1 MYYFEPH
8 KIMLLMIRLKSIC
21 LACFAVL
28 MLGMDNVNAQTNTG
42 LLKKHPGVV
51 SYTYRKAFA
60 KDVPGTLDL
69 VKSMGF
75 TDIEFS
81 NLFGQTAQ
89 ALRQMLDERGL
100 QCSSFGVSYD
110 DLTGKTEEVANNAQT
125 LGAKYVR
132 VAGFPHSKSGLTL
145 DETKKAVAEF
155 NRVGEILKDKYGLTL
170 VYHNHGFEFQP
181 HGKGT
186 LFDYIM
192 ENTRPQYV
200 SFELDILWAH
210 FPGHDPAQLLKKYGP
225 RFKLMHVKDLKK
237 GVKGD
242 LSGGTSPENDVALGT
257 GQINIPAVL
266 KIAEKV
272 GIEHY
277 YIEDESSQ
285 IETQV
290 PQSIQYLIGAR

>member
-1 MYYFEPH
+1 MISF
-8 KIMLLMIRLKSIC
+8 KLLR
-21 LACFAVL
+21 LACLSIAIFIAA
-28 MLGMDNVNAQTNTG
+28 NVEAQTKG

-60 KDVPGTLDL
+60 QDVPGTLDL
-69 VKSMGF
+69 VKNTGF

-81 NLFGQTAQ
+81 NLFGQKAQ
-89 ALRQMLDERGL
+89 DLRKMLDERGI

-110 DLTGKTEEVANNAQT
+110 DLTGKTDDVAANAQA

-145 DETKKAVAEF
+145 EETKKAVAEF
-155 NRVGEILKDKYGLTL
+155 NRVGELLKDKYGLTL

-200 SFELDILWAH
+200 SFELDILWAQ
-210 FPGHDPAQLLKKYGP
+210 FPGQDPAQLLKKYGP

-242 LSGGTSPENDVALGT
+242 LSGGTSPENDVAVGT

-266 KIAEKV
+266 KMAEKV
-272 GIEHY
+272 GVEHY

-285 IETQV
+285 VETQV
-290 PQSIQYLIGAR
+290 PQSIRYLIGTR